1 MRTFG
6 QWAAVAVAS
15 LSLTLAAAQSTVSS
29 ADICTSAAFAEQSVT
44 TLGDGP
50 VGVRAL
56 VVGDEVC
63 FQFGLSSSVAS
74 DAAWFGVGVAR
85 GSDMVSTPEANAMIF
100 KKESGKPELYHL
112 GGYVNSEITT
122 DSDTSSFVVS
132 ETDASAMAFSYQ
144 RKLAAV
150 LSDDVSIDAN
160 GTVNFIWA
168 YATSWPISSHR
179 RGTNGA
185 ATFTFS
191 AASSAGSTSSDTPS
205 SSTTSGTSSEPEFCE
220 DKNCPAI
227 VGGIAFAAMLLGG
240 LFVSVLFKATPV
252 SRVMLQ
258 KTLASPPVKAT
269 TNAPVAMPHTMF
281 LQNLGD
287 LHIGEAVVMLI
298 FVAAVIALV
307 ALNNYEDAYVRSG
320 RVCLL
325 ILMFLILP
333 VARIP
338 LWSVLF
344 GTSFERIVKYHRW
357 LGMAMTVAV
366 IVHLIQA
373 LKVTAATNSE
383 LYGTVTPVYGFIA
396 FLCFA
401 TMTVLANEYV
411 RRKFFEVFYFT
422 HRILS
427 IVGFVFSILHAPK
440 VIGWALVVPL
450 VFYAIGLLSRWSSA
464 FFGTYSATVTV
475 PTGVNATTLVL
486 EATPKMSKFAMDM
499 NRGSYFMVRIP
510 SVSNVEWHP
519 FSAIVTANGK
529 SIGFCARAMGGYTKN
544 LLKNAQLNH
553 SLTLNLCGPFG
564 KMGLDVE
571 KYEAVVLVGGGV
583 GITPLMSLVNQCRLF
598 PSTNASSSSAKG
610 ADWQVVWSVRDAN
623 DLLMMDAFLPSQAQI
638 EYAARVGV
646 DADGS
651 IQDPNQPLSAQTNG
665 PRLLNVNWAMH
676 VSEAQSDG
684 TVERQNGELLAYRHG
699 MPILDET
706 INTSRFAGR
715 RVAVV
720 ACGPPT
726 MTVEA
731 QALARSCGFDFHKE
745 VFNW

>member
-1 MRTFG
+1 MRSSG
-6 QWAAVAVAS
+6 LWAVAMAAAGS
-15 LSLTLAAAQSTVSS
+15 SLAAAQSTVSS
-29 ADICTSAAFAEQSVT
+29 ADICTSAAFAAQPVT

-63 FQFGLSSSVAS
+63 FQFGLASSVAS
-74 DAAWFGVGVAR
+74 SAAWFGVGVAR
-85 GSDMVSTPEANAMIF
+85 GSQMVSTPEANAMIF
-100 KKESGKPELYHL
+100 KKDTGKPELYHL
-112 GGYVNSEITT
+112 GGYVNSDITT
-122 DSDTSSFVVS
+122 DSDTSSFVVA
-132 ETDASAMAFSYQ
+132 EADASAMAFSYQ
-144 RKLAAV
+144 RKLAAM
-150 LSDDVSIDAN
+150 LSDDVTIDPN

-168 YATSWPISSHR
+168 YATSWPITTHR
-179 RGTNGA
+179 AGTNGA
-185 ATFTFS
+185 ATYTFS
-191 AASSAGSTSSDTPS
+191 ASTGSTSGGTPS
-205 SSTTSGTSSEPEFCE
+205 SSRTSSTSSGSQFCE
-220 DKNCPAI
+220 DNNCAAV
-227 VGGIAFAAMLLGG
+227 VGGIAFAVMLLGG
-240 LFVSVLFKATPV
+240 LVVSVLFKSTPV

-258 KTLASPPVKAT
+258 KTLASPPVKST
-269 TNAPVAMPHTMF
+269 TNAPVAKPHTMF

-287 LHIGEAVVMLI
+287 LYIGEAMVMLI
-298 FVAAVIALV
+298 FVAAIIALV
-307 ALNNYEDAYVRSG
+307 ALNKDEDTYVRSG
-320 RVCLL
+320 RVSLL

-333 VARIP
+333 VSRIP

-373 LKVTAATNSE
+373 LDVTTATYSE
-383 LYGTVTPVYGFIA
+383 KYGTVTPLYGFIA
-396 FLCFA
+396 FLCFV
-401 TMTVLANEYV
+401 TMAVLANEYI

-440 VIGWALVVPL
+440 VIGWALAVPL
-450 VFYAIGLLSRWSSA
+450 AFYVIGLLSRWSSA
-464 FFGTYSATVTV
+464 FFGTYTATVTV
-475 PTGVNATTLVL
+475 PAGVAATSLML
-486 EATPKMSKFAMDM
+486 EATPKTGKFAMNM
-499 NRGSYFMVRIP
+499 NRASYFMVRIP
-510 SVSNVEWHP
+510 SVSSVEWHP
-519 FSAIVTANGK
+519 FSAIVTADGK
-529 SIGFCARAMGGYTKN
+529 SIGFCAKAIGGYTSN

-564 KMGLDVE
+564 KMGIDVE
-571 KYEAVVLVGGGV
+571 KYETVVLVGGGV

-598 PSTNASSSSAKG
+598 PSKNASSSSTKG
-610 ADWQVVWSVRDAN
+610 ADWHVLWSVRDAN
-623 DLLMMDAFLPSQAQI
+623 DLLMMDAFMPSQAQI
-638 EYAARVGV
+638 EYAARAGV

-651 IQDPNQPLSAQTNG
+651 IQGPNQLLSAQTTG
-665 PRLLNVNWAMH
+665 PRLLNVSWTMH

-684 TVERQNGELLAYRHG
+684 TIARQNDELLAYRHG
-699 MPILDET
+699 MPILDEM

-745 VFNW
+745 VFMW